1 MIEYR
6 VLSGASAKSLEE
18 QVADL
23 ANNDGYIP
31 QGGVSVYFRSTGM
44 VESALIGNGM
54 IQTGEILFSQAMVKI
69 IEEKK

>member
-18 QVADL
+18 QVTDL

-31 QGGVSVYFRSTGM
+31 QGGVTVTFRSTGM

-69 IEEKK
+69 VEEKK